1 MTIEIP
7 YVLAGIFITLMLRNL
22 VLMLVEPGGERE
34 MTKKELE
41 EKTTTMDCVCG
52 NPMTKEE
59 WKHQWVCHRCGRTKP
74 LHQTNVDKYFRNATD
89 EEIAEIIAEDWCEL
103 IDCESAPFCD
113 GECKERILA
122 WLQQEAD
129 S

>member
-1 MTIEIP
+1 MTN
-7 YVLAGIFITLMLRNL
+7 ADR
-22 VLMLVEPGGERE
+22 
-34 MTKKELE
+34 
-41 EKTTTMDCVCG
+41 
-52 NPMTKEE
+52 
-59 WKHQWVCHRCGRTKP
+59 
-74 LHQTNVDKYFRNATD
+74 YFRNATN

>member
-1 MTIEIP
+1 MEKLPFILAAIVAIAGPVKIILDEI
-7 YVLAGIFITLMLRNL
+7 FR
-22 VLMLVEPGGERE
+22 
-34 MTKKELE
+34 E
-41 EKTTTMDCVCG
+41 EK
-52 NPMTKEE
+52 MTNAD
-59 WKHQWVCHRCGRTKP
+59 R
-74 LHQTNVDKYFRNATD
+74 YFRNATN

-113 GECKERILA
+113 GECKERILV